1 MKKIFIL
8 VLFLTNLFSHSI
20 VNGDIQ
26 IIRVDSNSS
35 GKLTINNKDSLWF
48 INPVDK
54 NEKIAIISSN
64 YRANNDIIVKHIINN
79 NEQII
84 KFTLIKGDYKKE
96 QITVSSS
103 KVNLSKEDQKR
114 VKKESSEA
122 YAIYA
127 KTTDKFLFDSKFEL
141 PIDSHITSN
150 FGNARMFNNTLKS
163 YHSGTDFRAAI
174 GTPIKAINDGI
185 VKISK
190 DRFYAGGS
198 VVIDHGAGI
207 YSQYYHLSKMNVK
220 VGDIVKKGDIIGL
233 SGDSG
238 RVSGPHLHF
247 GIIVNNNQVNPLN
260 FIETINYAL
269 FGE

>member
-1 MKKIFIL
+1 
-8 VLFLTNLFSHSI
+8 
-20 VNGDIQ
+20 
-26 IIRVDSNSS
+26 
-35 GKLTINNKDSLWF
+35 
-48 INPVDK
+48 
-54 NEKIAIISSN
+54 
-64 YRANNDIIVKHIINN
+64 
-79 NEQII
+79 
-84 KFTLIKGDYKKE
+84 
-96 QITVSSS
+96 
-103 KVNLSKEDQKR
+103 
-114 VKKESSEA
+114 
-122 YAIYA
+122 
-127 KTTDKFLFDSKFEL
+127 
-141 PIDSHITSN
+141 
-150 FGNARMFNNTLKS
+150 MFNNTLKS

-220 VGDIVKKGDIIGL
+220 VGDIVKKGDIVGL
-233 SGDSG
+233 SGDTG

-247 GIIVNNNQVNPLN
+247 GIMVNNNQVNPLN